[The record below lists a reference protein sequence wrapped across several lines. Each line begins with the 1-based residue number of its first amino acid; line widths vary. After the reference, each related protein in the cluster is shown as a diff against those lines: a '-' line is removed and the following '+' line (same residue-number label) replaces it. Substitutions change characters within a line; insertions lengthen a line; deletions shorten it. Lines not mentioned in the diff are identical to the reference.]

1 MRKSALGDLAA
12 VLAVARRRSF
22 RGGATELDVSTSAL
36 SHAVAAFEASLGVRL
51 FNRTT
56 RSVSLSEAGARFVE
70 SIAPAVAVIRGAME
84 QAGSLRD
91 TPSGTLR
98 INTSAGAAKQ
108 VMPVLLAF
116 LQRYPQMSLDVVTE
130 TRKVDI
136 VRDGFDAG
144 IRLAGSVPKDMIA
157 VSFRREQRFAIVGSP
172 AYFARC
178 SKPTK
183 PADLL
188 AHNCIRTRTPNG
200 SIEPWELSRRGKR
213 QRIDVKGVLTLDEPT
228 LMLDAARNGL
238 GLAYLTEWRVE
249 PDLAAGT
256 LVRVLGDWTRS
267 LGDLCLYYPSRRH
280 IPAGLRALIAL
291 ARERTE
297 LPVRK

>member
-1 MRKSALGDLAA
+1 
-12 VLAVARRRSF
+12 
-22 RGGATELDVSTSAL
+22 
-36 SHAVAAFEASLGVRL
+36 
-51 FNRTT
+51 
-56 RSVSLSEAGARFVE
+56 
-70 SIAPAVAVIRGAME
+70 
-84 QAGSLRD
+84 
-91 TPSGTLR
+91 
-98 INTSAGAAKQ
+98 
-108 VMPVLLAF
+108 
-116 LQRYPQMSLDVVTE
+116 
-130 TRKVDI
+130 

-172 AYFARC
+172 AYFAGC

-291 ARERTE
+291 ARERAE